1 MFRREKPW
9 NLPVKLLL
17 LVLLELVPLLVPL
30 TAEAV
35 PPLLAAAAAA
45 LAACLSLNCFNRF
58 LDNSTLNVIPFT
70 VELSNAATAWNA
82 DSIPAL
88 SHVK

>member
-1 MFRREKPW
+1 VSF
-9 NLPVKLLL
+9 
-17 LVLLELVPLLVPL
+17 ELVPLLVPL
-30 TAEAV
+30 AAGAA

-45 LAACLSLNCFNRF
+45 AFAACLSLNCFNKF
-58 LDNSTLNVIPFT
+58 FDNSTLNVIPFT